1 MPSSDHRAPEQRRPT
16 ISENDST
23 GTAVQ
28 TRVRDPERKTKILT
42 AAADLVARNGYH
54 SVSMSDIGSA
64 AGITGSGIYRHFAS
78 KSAVLVALFDQVID
92 NLLRDEAHI
101 VEGNADLDTA
111 LKKLIL
117 GQVEFVVAD
126 RELAQVYH
134 NEIHNLPTED
144 QRRLRRKQRMYI
156 EEWVH
161 LLDELR
167 GDLTD
172 ADARTLVHAAI
183 GAIQST
189 LFHNSGLPED
199 RQRDLLSNAARC
211 ILGL

>member
-1 MPSSDHRAPEQRRPT
+1 MAP
-16 ISENDST
+16 
-23 GTAVQ
+23 
-28 TRVRDPERKTKILT
+28 TRVRDPERKTKILNS
-42 AAADLVARNGYH
+42 AADLVARNGFH

-92 NLLRDEAHI
+92 NLLREEEQI
-101 VEGNADLDTA
+101 VDGVADLSAA
-111 LKKLIL
+111 LEQLIR

-134 NEIHNLPTED
+134 NEIHNLPGDD

-167 GDLTD
+167 EDLTD
-172 ADARTLVHAAI
+172 ADARVLVHAAI
-183 GAIQST
+183 GAIQSS

-199 RQRDLLSNAARC
+199 RQRELLSIAARST
-211 ILGL
+211 LGI